1 MIMTVSTRPFTG
13 TFVVDPVHSSVE
25 FAVRHMGVSL
35 FRARFEELSARLVIG
50 DTQVRLEGSAPVES
64 ISIRSP
70 REFRDHVVYGA
81 DFFDAGNHPEI
92 AVAAEDVVLHADGT
106 AAVQAELTIRGT
118 TRPVTAT
125 GTYHA
130 PVVGLD
136 NRLRGA
142 LELSATVD
150 RRDWG
155 LDWQAPLPSGGD
167 ALGNEVQLTAHLELV
182 EEA

>member
-1 MIMTVSTRPFTG
+1 MTVSTRPFTG

-35 FRARFEELSARLVIG
+35 FRARFEELTARLVAG
-50 DTQVRLEGSAPVES
+50 DAPVRLEGSAPVES
-64 ISIRSP
+64 VSIRTP

-92 AVAAEDVVLHADGT
+92 TVTADDVVLDADGT
-106 AAVQAELTIRGT
+106 ATVRAELTIRGI

-125 GTYHA
+125 GTYHS

-142 LELSATVD
+142 LELAATVD
-150 RRDWG
+150 RRGWG

>member
-1 MIMTVSTRPFTG
+1 MTVSARPFAG
-13 TFVVDPVHSSVE
+13 TFAVDPIHSTVE

-35 FRARFEELSARLVIG
+35 FRARFEEVLARLVS
-50 DTQVRLEGSAPVES
+50 DDAAVRLDGSTAVES
-64 ISIRSP
+64 VSIRGP
-70 REFRDHVVYGA
+70 REFRDHVVHSA

-92 AVAAEDVVLHADGT
+92 TVTANDVALHADGT
-106 AAVQAELTIRGT
+106 ATVQAELTIRGV

-125 GTYHA
+125 GTYTA
-130 PVVGLD
+130 PVVALD
-136 NRLRGA
+136 NRLHGA
-142 LELSATVD
+142 LELRATVD

-155 LDWQAPLPSGGD
+155 LVWQAPLPSGGD